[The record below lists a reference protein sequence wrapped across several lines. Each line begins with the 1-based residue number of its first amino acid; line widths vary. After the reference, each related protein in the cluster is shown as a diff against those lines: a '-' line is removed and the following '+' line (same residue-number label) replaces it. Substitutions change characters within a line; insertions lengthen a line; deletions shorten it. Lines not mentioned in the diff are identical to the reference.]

1 MKRKI
6 EHSLHVDRNKISFR
20 GAFAW
25 ALYGYIILDFL
36 DNIVKLIINFS

>member
-1 MKRKI
+1 MRRKI
-6 EHSLHVDRNKISFR
+6 EHSLHVDWNKISFR

-25 ALYGYIILDFL
+25 ALYGYIMLDVL